1 MRRDIYPR
9 ARALGHA
16 ARPALL
22 ALATLTSGCLTYR
35 PIIVDRKT
43 DFELQLLGT
52 FERYQQRPSPNAGLA
67 PRPRT
72 TVAGADAGQALR
84 AVVESELL
92 RPEVWHGKQA
102 RLVGEGRDG
111 LLVLLAPPAEEV
123 ERARLT
129 RLVAQE
135 NAWRRWL
142 MQAVIATDAALDA
155 RDLPEVQRV
164 FHRLQLA
171 LSEPGE
177 LVQGGDGRWQPYAGG
192 SGRGAAQDRLSR

>member
-1 MRRDIYPR
+1 MRRDPLPR

-52 FERYQQRPSPNAGLA
+52 FERYQQRPSPSAGLA
-67 PRPRT
+67 PPPGT
-72 TVAGADAGQALR
+72 SAAGADDGQALR

-92 RPEVWHGKQA
+92 RPEVRRGKQA
-102 RLVGEGRDG
+102 RLLGEGRDG
-111 LLVLLAPPAEEV
+111 LLVLLAPPGEEV
-123 ERARLT
+123 ERTRLT

-135 NAWRRWL
+135 NAWRQWL

-177 LVQGGDGRWQPYAGG
+177 LVQGGDDRWQPYAGG
-192 SGRGAAQDRLSR
+192 SSPGPGETRR